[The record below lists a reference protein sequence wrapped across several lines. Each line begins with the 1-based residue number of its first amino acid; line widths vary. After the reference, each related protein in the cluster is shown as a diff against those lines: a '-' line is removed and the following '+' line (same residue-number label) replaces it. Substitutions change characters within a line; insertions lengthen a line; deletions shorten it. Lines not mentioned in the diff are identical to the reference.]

1 MKNAALSHFNID
13 HVDGLSLPG
22 RVMIYDSTLRDG
34 EQMPGVA
41 FSLDEKVEIAE
52 MLSGIGVRQ
61 IEAGFPAVSEGERKA
76 VRKIANLKTGSEILA
91 LARTCKKDIDA
102 ALDCDV
108 DMLMLFTASS
118 DLHLEHKLR
127 RSREELKEDIAR
139 ALDYAREHG
148 LKFSFST
155 EDSTR
160 TEIDFL
166 IELSRLAEGLGACR
180 IGLADTTGCI
190 LPAPLG
196 KLVREL
202 RKEVGAEISVHL
214 HNDFGLALANT
225 LTALDNGASAV
236 ATTVN
241 GIGER
246 AGNVPFE
253 QLVMALEQFCNVDT
267 GIDTTGLIKLCTRVS
282 EISGVPLSPNRPW
295 VGENIFKHES
305 GIHVASILSNPFTY
319 ECVLPEVV
327 GGKRSFILGKHS
339 GTVSLKHR
347 LGQMGV
353 ELGDE
358 DIKRILLQVKHMAR
372 SEKHITDEMLVDI
385 IESVRSRNEP

>member
-52 MLSGIGVRQ
+52 MLSTIGVRQ

-76 VRKIANLKTGSEILA
+76 VRKIASLDTGSEILA
-91 LARTCKKDIDA
+91 LARTCRKDIDA

-282 EISGVPLSPNRPW
+282 E
-295 VGENIFKHES
+295 
-305 GIHVASILSNPFTY
+305 
-319 ECVLPEVV
+319 
-327 GGKRSFILGKHS
+327 
-339 GTVSLKHR
+339 
-347 LGQMGV
+347 
-353 ELGDE
+353 
-358 DIKRILLQVKHMAR
+358 
-372 SEKHITDEMLVDI
+372 
-385 IESVRSRNEP
+385 